1 MKKIGIIIVTAIIL
15 GITSVK
21 VNAQIT
27 DTKAKA
33 TLDSVSAAMKSYS
46 TMKIEFTYTMVNAKT
61 KVNETKAGTIQIKG
75 SKFKLEI
82 GGQTVYCDGKT
93 KWTYIKDDN
102 EVTINNA
109 SATDDANPLNILNNY
124 SSNYKAKYIKDV
136 VEGGKTLTVI
146 DMTPIK
152 GKSYSK
158 VRLNINKAAKQ
169 IASYTIYDK
178 NGSEYTSKVTKFTT
192 NVVIADTTFTFNKAD
207 HPGVTENDMR

>member
-1 MKKIGIIIVTAIIL
+1 MITAMIL
-15 GITSVK
+15 GFTSVNVK
-21 VNAQIT
+21 AQIT
-27 DTKAKA
+27 DTKAK
-33 TLDSVSAAMKSYS
+33 TILDSVSAAMKTYT

-61 KVNETKAGTIQIKG
+61 KVNETKSGTIQIKG

-109 SATDDANPLNILNNY
+109 STTDDANPLNILNNY
-124 SSNYKAKYIKDV
+124 SLNYKAKYIKDV
-136 VEGGKTLTVI
+136 VEGGKTLSVI

-158 VRLNINKAAKQ
+158 VRLNINKAVKQ

-192 NVVIADTTFTFNKAD
+192 NLVIADTTFTFNKAD